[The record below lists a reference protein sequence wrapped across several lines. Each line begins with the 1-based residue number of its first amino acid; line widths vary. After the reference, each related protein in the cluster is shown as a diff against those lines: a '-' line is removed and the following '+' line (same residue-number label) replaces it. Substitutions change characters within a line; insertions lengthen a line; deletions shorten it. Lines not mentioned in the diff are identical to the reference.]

1 MKDDEI
7 VKALECCKGGIDN
20 CKKCPYGLGECL
32 NDNYESVLMKDALDL
47 INRKNAEV
55 ERLKD
60 GIKFERERV
69 DNIPNLLL
77 QAKTEAIK
85 EFAERLRKQATVDDD
100 STWWIANI
108 DVDNLVKEMAGD
120 T

>member
-7 VKALECCKGGIDN
+7 RKALECCKGGIDN
-20 CKKCPYGLGECL
+20 CKKCPYGLVECL
-32 NDNYESVLMKDALDL
+32 NDNYESVLMKDALNL
-47 INRKNAEV
+47 INRQKAEI
-55 ERLKD
+55 ERLKCSVEKWED
-60 GIKFERERV
+60 TAKELFNSR
-69 DNIPNLLL
+69 
-77 QAKTEAIK
+77 QTAKTEAIK